1 MKHVSCVTDK
11 STTICG
17 RKKVASLFSRNF
29 NSTRDT
35 CMRVTSER
43 VKSRKLSGCWSA
55 VKSEMK
61 SWNKGRYRYF
71 AAWGACPASA
81 RFRLSTATFFHLG
94 PRRHRDAR
102 QRWQWI
108 KISPATPPP
117 FPREFTHNRTTE
129 ALQLTFDHLS
139 RESSSLILR
148 ALCFETYRSQPE
160 DLPKTDQL
168 RLVGFQVSMQGIRR
182 SCNEKKRGPF
192 LLFFENWIDDVANPF
207 F

>member
-1 MKHVSCVTDK
+1 MKHVSRVTDK
-11 STTICG
+11 STAICG
-17 RKKVASLFSRNF
+17 RKKVASSFSRNF

-35 CMRVTSER
+35 CVRVTNER

-55 VKSEMK
+55 VRSEMK

-94 PRRHRDAR
+94 PRRHIDAR

-108 KISPATPPP
+108 KISPAP
-117 FPREFTHNRTTE
+117 PREFAHDRTTE
-129 ALQLTFDHLS
+129 ALELTFDHLS
-139 RESSSLILR
+139 RESSSLILCV
-148 ALCFETYRSQPE
+148 LLFEIHGSQPE
-160 DLPKTDQL
+160 GLPKADQL

-182 SCNEKKRGPF
+182 SCNEKKRRPF
-192 LLFFENWIDDVANPF
+192 LLFFKNWIDDVANPF

>member
-108 KISPATPPP
+108 KISPATPPLP
-117 FPREFTHNRTTE
+117 PRVYPQSNHRSVAANVRPPVERKLVAHTSCPLLRDIRIATRRFAKNWPASTCGI
-129 ALQLTFDHLS
+129 
-139 RESSSLILR
+139 SSFYAGNS
-148 ALCFETYRSQPE
+148 
-160 DLPKTDQL
+160 
-168 RLVGFQVSMQGIRR
+168 
-182 SCNEKKRGPF
+182 EK
-192 LLFFENWIDDVANPF
+192 L
-207 F
+207 